1 MTAEMWLKSGEMIQF
16 FGGIFMVI
24 TYIPQITLLLRTKS
38 AENQSITFWTLLIV
52 SLSSF
57 TYNAILL
64 FIFKGVTSVLV
75 TQALNLIL
83 AVTILT
89 LLIKYSMKRGK

>member
-38 AENQSITFWTLLIV
+38 AENQSISFWTLLIV
-52 SLSSF
+52 SEYF
-57 TYNAILL
+57 E
-64 FIFKGVTSVLV
+64 FIYIEIPIFVSYICRK
-75 TQALNLIL
+75 LNY
-83 AVTILT
+83 VNTFP
-89 LLIKYSMKRGK
+89 M